1 MTEEKEEKEEKEV
14 SAVFL
19 KTVDE
24 FCKDSDTIF
33 KAFDVIRESH
43 LKGDEITDALRDFRL
58 ARASIFLLVDAIF
71 HKEVELEHKLGK
83 AEVAKE
89 KREKILEFKNR
100 FAALAEDIDLFVMQ
114 EIGVGQ
120 W

>member
-1 MTEEKEEKEEKEV
+1 MTEEKEEKDV

-33 KAFDVIRESH
+33 KEFDVIRESYV
-43 LKGDEITDALRDFRL
+43 KGEDIMGALREFRL
-58 ARASIFLLVDAIF
+58 KRASIFLLIDAIF
-71 HKEVELEHKLGK
+71 HKAVELEYKLDK
-83 AEVAKE
+83 AGVGKE
-89 KREKILEFKNR
+89 KRDKILDFKGR
-100 FAALAEDIDLFVMQ
+100 FADLADEIDLFVLK

>member
-1 MTEEKEEKEEKEV
+1 MTEEKEEKEV

-33 KAFDVIRESH
+33 KEFDAIRESRV
-43 LKGDEITDALRDFRL
+43 KGEDIMGALQEFRL
-58 ARASIFLLVDAIF
+58 ERASIFLLIDAIF
-71 HKEVELEHKLGK
+71 HKEVELEHKLDK
-83 AEVAKE
+83 AEIAKE
-89 KREKILEFKNR
+89 KRDKILEFKDR
-100 FAALAEDIDLFVMQ
+100 FADLAEDIDLFVMK

>member
-1 MTEEKEEKEEKEV
+1 MTEEKEEKEV

-19 KTVDE
+19 KNVDE
-24 FCKDSDTIF
+24 FYKDSDTIF

-43 LKGDEITDALRDFRL
+43 VKGEDIMGALREFRL
-58 ARASIFLLVDAIF
+58 KRASIFLLIDAIF
-71 HKEVELEHKLGK
+71 HKEVELEHKLDK

-89 KREKILEFKNR
+89 KRDRILEFKNR
-100 FAALAEDIDLFVMQ
+100 FADLADDIDLFVMK